1 MAETGTLSMAERSYP
16 ASEVRD
22 GQEEPPRARVQGQWL
37 GGATPRLRPGVAAG
51 RSNPTSEARVAT
63 GRSNPM
69 PKEWWLGGC
78 RRA

>member
-37 GGATPRLRPGVAAG
+37 GGATPRLRPGVVAG
-51 RSNPTSEARVAT
+51 RSNPMTKERWLR
-63 GRSNPM
+63 GR
-69 PKEWWLGGC
+69 